1 MSLLKLGELYKAV
14 ILEHAQ
20 QLHHH
25 GQLPDVPGLT
35 LNNPTCGDVI
45 KVQLD
50 IQDDQIQQ
58 IAFSGTGCTI
68 SQASASVMTDVLAK
82 QSPAQAKTLIHDFSQ
97 LVMGDEIDATAKT
110 QLGDAAVLGA
120 VAEFPTR
127 IRCAMLAWHAAD
139 QLLDELGGTPNEQ
152 ES

>member
-1 MSLLKLGELYKAV
+1 MSLLKLNELYKTV

-20 QLHHH
+20 QPHHH
-25 GQLPDVPGLT
+25 GQLPDVPGVT

-45 KVQLD
+45 KVQMAV
-50 IQDDQIQQ
+50 QDDQIQQ

-68 SQASASVMTDVLAK
+68 SQASASVMTDVLIH
-82 QSPAQAKTLIHDFSQ
+82 QSPAQAQTLIHDFSQ
-97 LVMGDEIDATAKT
+97 LVIGETIDAAAKK
-110 QLGDAAVLGA
+110 QLRDAAVLGA

-139 QLLDELGGTPNEQ
+139 QLLDEIGGTPNEQ
-152 ES
+152 